1 MASTDDISGK
11 LKSSSDLVMSRQD
24 KQVDKSDKNGL
35 SDIEQ
40 LVQGKK
46 FSMYI
51 SLICYNFFILFFFFE
66 KGMQSIRI
74 KYKIPTMLAP
84 IPYPSSTAYL
94 NLLIFSLP

>member
-1 MASTDDISGK
+1 MASADDISGK

-46 FSMYI
+46 FSRYI
-51 SLICYNFFILFFFFE
+51 SLICYNFFD
-66 KGMQSIRI
+66 
-74 KYKIPTMLAP
+74 
-84 IPYPSSTAYL
+84 
-94 NLLIFSLP
+94 